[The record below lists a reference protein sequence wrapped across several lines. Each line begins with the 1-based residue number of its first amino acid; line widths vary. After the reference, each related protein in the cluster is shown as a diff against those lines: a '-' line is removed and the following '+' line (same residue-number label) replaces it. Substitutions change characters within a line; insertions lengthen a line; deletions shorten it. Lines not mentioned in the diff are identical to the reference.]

1 MDQPLLSMVTIPAFA
16 AFVLLMVARGED
28 AAAQLVCKRVAMFT
42 TIATFLVSL
51 LILAQFDAQ
60 NTNFQMVESYSWIM
74 GLLTSLVDGISIL
87 LLCLQ
92 LYDASGNLGIMEFKT
107 RVKEY
112 MIAFLL
118 LETLMLGYSWL

>member
-1 MDQPLLSMVTIPAFA
+1 MDQPLLSMVTFIPAFA

-74 GLLTSLVDGISIL
+74 GLTYKLGVDGISIL
-87 LLCLQ
+87 FVMLTTCL
-92 LYDASGNLGIMEFKT
+92 
-107 RVKEY
+107 
-112 MIAFLL
+112 
-118 LETLMLGYSWL
+118 W

>member
-1 MDQPLLSMVTIPAFA
+1 MDQPLLSMVTFIPAFA

-60 NTNFQMVESYSWIM
+60 NTNFQMVCKRIYDSFSIVRDPY
-74 GLLTSLVDGISIL
+74 VRGIHGFRPS
-87 LLCLQ
+87 
-92 LYDASGNLGIMEFKT
+92 S
-107 RVKEY
+107 
-112 MIAFLL
+112 FL
-118 LETLMLGYSWL
+118 SVF